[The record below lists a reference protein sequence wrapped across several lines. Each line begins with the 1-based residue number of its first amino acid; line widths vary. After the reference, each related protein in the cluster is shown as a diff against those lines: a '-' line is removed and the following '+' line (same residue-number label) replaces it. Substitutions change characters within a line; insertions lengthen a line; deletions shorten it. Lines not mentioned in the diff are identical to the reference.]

1 MSRVATPQQGP
12 QTTNTVKVPHE
23 LVAKRAF
30 EKWCQKGRPQGTAVQ
45 DWLDAERELQ
55 SDYVRNSSAGTRR

>member
-1 MSRVATPQQGP
+1 MSRVATPQQGQP
-12 QTTNTVKVPHE
+12 TTSTVKVPHE

-30 EKWCQKGRPQGTAVQ
+30 EKWCVKGRPQGTAVQ

-55 SDYVRNSSAGTRR
+55 SEYARNSAGNRR